1 MERRSM
7 ARRTDNDDAREQEF
21 LRLFAVAQ
29 RPLHAYIMAWVFDP
43 NAAADLLQETNIVLW
58 QKFDLYESGTNFLA
72 WAREIARRA
81 ILRHRQLNSGRI
93 AILPPDMLE
102 SMASTFSD
110 ARAAEHR
117 ARQQDALTGCLNK
130 LTEEDRALV
139 MARYS
144 PGASVNGIADRV
156 QRTVNS
162 VSQSLRR
169 IRRALAECMQ
179 RSLRTE
185 EEAF

>member
-1 MERRSM
+1 M
-7 ARRTDNDDAREQEF
+7 ASRTDSDDGREQEF
-21 LRLFAVAQ
+21 LQLFAVAQ

-43 NAAADLLQETNIVLW
+43 NVAADLLQETNIVLW

-93 AILPPDMLE
+93 TTLPPDLLE
-102 SMASTFSD
+102 SMARTFSD
-110 ARAAEHR
+110 ARASEHQT
-117 ARQQDALTGCLNK
+117 RQQDALSRCLNK

-144 PGASVNGIADRV
+144 PGASVNGIAVRL
-156 QRTVNS
+156 QRTVNG
-162 VSQSLRR
+162 VSQSLSR
-169 IRRALAECMQ
+169 IRRALAECIQ
-179 RSLRTE
+179 RSLRLE
-185 EEAF
+185 EESF